1 MDVPDDVSGANV
13 ALARP
18 RVQLPIELGSA
29 LHRRLAEWCRQTA
42 RALDVSGVARSDV
55 IEVLLEHLVENA
67 DTSEAI
73 RRGLIA
79 RLERDGTA
87 ARPPRRLPNAG

>member
-1 MDVPDDVSGANV
+1 
-13 ALARP
+13 
-18 RVQLPIELGSA
+18 
-29 LHRRLAEWCRQTA
+29 
-42 RALDVSGVARSDV
+42 LDVSGVARSDV

-67 DTSEAI
+67 DTSEAV

-87 ARPPRRLPNAG
+87 ARLPRRLPNAG

>member
-1 MDVPDDVSGANV
+1 
-13 ALARP
+13 
-18 RVQLPIELGSA
+18 
-29 LHRRLAEWCRQTA
+29 
-42 RALDVSGVARSDV
+42 LDVSGVARSDV

-67 DTSEAI
+67 DTSEAV

-79 RLERDGTA
+79 RLERDGAA

>member
-1 MDVPDDVSGANV
+1 MDVADDVNGAGM
-13 ALARP
+13 ALPRP
-18 RVQLPIELGSA
+18 PVQLPIELGTA

-67 DTSEAI
+67 DTSEAV

-79 RLERDGTA
+79 RLERDRGI
-87 ARPPRRLPNAG
+87 ARPVRRLPHAG